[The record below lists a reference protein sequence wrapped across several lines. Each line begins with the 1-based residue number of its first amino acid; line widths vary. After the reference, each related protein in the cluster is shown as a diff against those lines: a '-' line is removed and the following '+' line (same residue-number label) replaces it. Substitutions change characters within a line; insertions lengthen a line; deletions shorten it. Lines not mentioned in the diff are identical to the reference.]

1 MAYKRADRVNAL
13 LQRELGMLISEELRD
28 PRISFP
34 TVTSVEI
41 TDDLRSARVY
51 VSVLGDDD
59 AAKTTMAA
67 LEDAK
72 PYLRHEL
79 GSRTDLR
86 FVPELAFVP
95 DRSAERA
102 VRVARLLREAREGE
116 TKSSEGSASRPPSAA
131 QSADEVVD
139 LLRGARAIAIVSH
152 RDPDPDTIG
161 AGLALG
167 LGLESLGKKISWH
180 CADPIPES
188 VRFLRGSERYGQEPP
203 PGDVDLVVTVDFGSV
218 ERAKFALPSGPRL
231 VNIDHHASNDE
242 FGSANLVDAT
252 SAATAELVSRVIDT
266 LGIAWTPDMATAA
279 LAGIMTDTGSFQ
291 FPSTDGRA
299 LERAARLREAGA
311 DLQAITYN
319 IYRNKRFEAL
329 KLWGF
334 AFSRLV
340 RQDDG
345 QLVWTELR
353 AGDLESA
360 GAREEDISGLVEQ
373 IARSSGMRVAL
384 LFNEQDGVV
393 KVSCR
398 TSQWEP
404 SVDAAA
410 LMSTFGGGGHVRAAG
425 ALVPGELAAVRQLV
439 LQTAQAAL
447 KSARARTAVGA

>member
-1 MAYKRADRVNAL
+1 MKQD
-13 LQRELGMLISEELRD
+13 LGGVTRQAPLPLR
-28 PRISFP
+28 PP
-34 TVTSVEI
+34 
-41 TDDLRSARVY
+41 
-51 VSVLGDDD
+51 
-59 AAKTTMAA
+59 
-67 LEDAK
+67 
-72 PYLRHEL
+72 P
-79 GSRTDLR
+79 
-86 FVPELAFVP
+86 P
-95 DRSAERA
+95 DE
-102 VRVARLLREAREGE
+102 VARLLR
-116 TKSSEGSASRPPSAA
+116 
-131 QSADEVVD
+131 
-139 LLRGARAIAIVSH
+139 GARRIAIVSH

-188 VRFLRGSERYGQEPP
+188 VRFLRGTERYEQQPP

-252 SAATAELVSRVIDT
+252 SAATAELVSRVIDA

-279 LAGIMTDTGSFQ
+279 LVGIMTDTGSFQ

-334 AFSRLV
+334 AFSRLS
-340 RQDDG
+340 REQNG

-353 AGDLESA
+353 ASDLATS
-360 GAREEDISGLVEQ
+360 GARDEDVSGLVEQ

-384 LFNEQDGVV
+384 LFNEQPGTV

-410 LMSTFGGGGHVRAAG
+410 LMEHFGGGGHVRAAG
-425 ALVPGELAAVRQLV
+425 ALVSGNLATVRGRV
-439 LQTAQAAL
+439 LAEARAAL
-447 KSARARTAVGA
+447 EAARARAAVNA

>member
-1 MAYKRADRVNAL
+1 MKQD
-13 LQRELGMLISEELRD
+13 LGA
-28 PRISFP
+28 RISGGSAPRPPGPP
-34 TVTSVEI
+34 T
-41 TDDLRSARVY
+41 
-51 VSVLGDDD
+51 
-59 AAKTTMAA
+59 
-67 LEDAK
+67 
-72 PYLRHEL
+72 
-79 GSRTDLR
+79 
-86 FVPELAFVP
+86 P
-95 DRSAERA
+95 DE
-102 VRVARLLREAREGE
+102 VVRLLR
-116 TKSSEGSASRPPSAA
+116 AA
-131 QSADEVVD
+131 Q
-139 LLRGARAIAIVSH
+139 RIAIVSH

-180 CADPIPES
+180 CADPIPEA
-188 VRFLRGSERYGQEPP
+188 VRFLRGSERYGREPP
-203 PGDVDLVVTVDFGSV
+203 PGDLDLVVTVDFGSV

-231 VNIDHHASNDE
+231 VNIDHHASNNE
-242 FGSANLVDAT
+242 FGYANLVDAT
-252 SAATAELVSRVIDT
+252 SAATAELVSRVIDA
-266 LGIAWTPDMATAA
+266 LGIVWTPDMATAA
-279 LAGIMTDTGSFQ
+279 LVGIMTDTGSFQ

-340 RQDDG
+340 REDDG

-353 AGDLESA
+353 AGDLEGA

-384 LFNEQDGVV
+384 LFNEQQSGGSAPRLPVV

-410 LMSTFGGGGHVRAAG
+410 LMEHLGGGGHVRAAG
-425 ALVPGELAAVRQLV
+425 ALVSGDLATVRGRV
-439 LQTAQAAL
+439 LADARAAL
-447 KSARARTAVGA
+447 EAARARAAVNA

>member
-1 MAYKRADRVNAL
+1 MKQVLDAL
-13 LQRELGMLISEELRD
+13 G
-28 PRISFP
+28 
-34 TVTSVEI
+34 
-41 TDDLRSARVY
+41 
-51 VSVLGDDD
+51 
-59 AAKTTMAA
+59 
-67 LEDAK
+67 
-72 PYLRHEL
+72 
-79 GSRTDLR
+79 
-86 FVPELAFVP
+86 
-95 DRSAERA
+95 
-102 VRVARLLREAREGE
+102 
-116 TKSSEGSASRPPSAA
+116 
-131 QSADEVVD
+131 
-139 LLRGARAIAIVSH
+139 GARRIAIVSH

-188 VRFLRGSERYGQEPP
+188 VRFLRGSERYEQSPP
-203 PGDVDLVVTVDFGSV
+203 SRDVDLVVTVDFGSV
-218 ERAKFALPSGPRL
+218 ERAKFALPKGPLL
-231 VNIDHHASNDE
+231 VNIDHHASNDN

-252 SAATAELVSRVIDT
+252 SAATAELVSRVIDA
-266 LGIAWTPDMATAA
+266 LGITWTPDMATAA
-279 LAGIMTDTGSFQ
+279 LVGIMTDTGSFQ

-334 AFSRLV
+334 AFSRLA
-340 RQDDG
+340 REQNG

-353 AGDLESA
+353 TADLPAS
-360 GAREEDISGLVEQ
+360 GARDEDVSGLVEQ

-384 LFNEQDGVV
+384 LFNEQPGTI

-410 LMSTFGGGGHVRAAG
+410 LMERFGGGGHVRAAG
-425 ALVPGELAAVRQLV
+425 ALVTGDLATVRERV
-439 LQTAQAAL
+439 LAEARAAL
-447 KSARARTAVGA
+447 EAARARAAVSA